1 MKSVKIMAILAVSI
15 LLFSSLLSA
24 AVAEP
29 SDETAKKDR
38 FLDKVFRKI
47 FQIGSGSFM
56 MPWFN
61 FVLVEPQPIRAYPNT
76 INLEYLNQ
84 TTIQIGLKNE
94 TTGEWADKKD
104 IIEKIVGGY
113 SWGWIYQAISFEFEL
128 VTPAG
133 SPPNAWIANFDPKII
148 TVVPNRKTTDWSV
161 SAPFFRTNL
170 TLTLNPS
177 VDPSY
182 PTQDVNLTVRIIRKD
197 VNGGMWLPP
206 KYYVGFWKNPVVHIT
221 WPITSGI
228 LFTLI
233 NSQIIGKTEITEEH
247 PVNVLIRVKHD
258 HFAEIIPSP
267 PMEIHPG
274 DVLSIPV
281 AIKNLGS
288 HIDTFNFKVN
298 TTDKNLKV
306 SPPPS
311 ITLNPGETGHTMV
324 SVAAPMVLRDIGT
337 TRSINVE
344 AYSIDQPDKV
354 FSNTLILTTRGVY
367 VSGSNIFYLVIII
380 LVVLFLASLM
390 FYMRKHPVS
399 AKERL
404 LKKKKEEKSAPVIS
418 KKIEW
423 RIKKEVAKKPLAE
436 KQKNRALEK
445 RILKIKKEQERQKRK
460 LNT

>member
-24 AVAEP
+24 AVAEQ
-29 SDETAKKDR
+29 SEETTKKDK